1 MYGIPFSSK
10 CDWLNDIEIASSLP
24 ITHISTDEFTDER
37 NENTSLFFNTK
48 SFLVIT
54 NRKLKIKKFSSY
66 ETSNYA
72 KEGYESKYNL
82 AIFNMKNLIGV
93 GPFVHG
99 RLIKKNKILLL
110 QNLGSKEKWLRGNM
124 KIGKKNLRK
133 NQILEEFLIQG
144 LKTNHGV
151 DLDYIEKKFNL
162 CLKKNINYENI
173 FNLSMKGLL
182 KKKNNRYSLAIHARN
197 IQNSI
202 ISHILI

>member
-1 MYGIPFSSK
+1 M
-10 CDWLNDIEIASSLP
+10 SLQTKKMK
-24 ITHISTDEFTDER
+24 ILLF
-37 NENTSLFFNTK
+37 FFNTK
-48 SFLVIT
+48 NFLVIT
-54 NRKLKIKKFSSY
+54 NKKLKIKKFLSY

-72 KEGYESKYNL
+72 KKGYESKYNL
-82 AIFNMKNLIGV
+82 AIFKMKNLIGV
-93 GPFVHG
+93 GPLVHG
-99 RLIKKNKILLL
+99 RLIRKNKIFLL
-110 QNLGSKEKWLRGNM
+110 QNLGNKEKWLRGNM
-124 KIGKKNLRK
+124 KIRKKNLGK

-182 KKKNNRYSLAIHARN
+182 KKKDNRYSLAIHARN